1 MNLNPKEHPMAEIL
15 IIGGHGKVALLATPV
30 LAEQGHTVTSV
41 IRNPDHTAEVAQ
53 AGATALVLD
62 VETATQ
68 DELAE
73 AFQGKDAIVWSA
85 GAGGGNPD
93 RTYAVDRDAA
103 IRSMD
108 AAVQAGVKR
117 YIMVSYQG
125 ARTDHGVPED
135 NPFFAYAEAKAAA
148 DEHLRGTDLDWTILG
163 PGKLTLDEPTG
174 RVRRVSDHEAESG
187 EEARDT
193 SRGNVA
199 QAIVAALD
207 MPETVRQQIEFVD
220 GDTPLAD
227 AFRSA

>member
-1 MNLNPKEHPMAEIL
+1 MTNVL
-15 IIGGHGKVALLATPV
+15 IIGGHGKVGLLATPKLV
-30 LAEQGHTVTSV
+30 NRGFSVTSL

-108 AAVQAGVKR
+108 AAVQAGTLTR
-117 YIMVSYQG
+117 
-125 ARTDHGVPED
+125 
-135 NPFFAYAEAKAAA
+135 AEADAVQKAA
-148 DEHLRGTDLDWTILG
+148 DQGVIDVG
-163 PGKLTLDEPTG
+163 P
-174 RVRRVSDHEAESG
+174 R
-187 EEARDT
+187 
-193 SRGNVA
+193 
-199 QAIVAALD
+199 
-207 MPETVRQQIEFVD
+207 
-220 GDTPLAD
+220 
-227 AFRSA
+227 